1 MNPIDF
7 NVASAN
13 ALPSVNVYKSLF
25 RPLATFGLNT
35 FTLEQISSLLEKLM
49 GGESKIVSDSSHST
63 ESVGSWSK
71 MCLFSQSLKNKR
83 N

>member
-13 ALPSVNVYKSLF
+13 ALPSVNVNKSLF

-35 FTLEQISSLLEKLM
+35 FTLEPKEDRHDISSLLEILQ
-49 GGESKIVSDSSHST
+49 GVDIEILLLIVPNTSFLLLYRRS
-63 ESVGSWSK
+63 
-71 MCLFSQSLKNKR
+71 
-83 N
+83 